1 MPHNTLMTA
10 APVAVVDAL
19 NSLLEAEQNSVF
31 RFMGEGSPYLSRAT
45 AEVRRPLQQM
55 VETSYRHCGELHSL
69 IEHLGGDPR
78 PRGLQPEE
86 QYLAFLSLKFL
97 LPKLVNAKK
106 LTIRRYENTLK
117 SIVKF
122 PARELRVEI
131 AQILVRLLEELR
143 GVQVPQSVR
152 REVTDRPI
160 GPVDVLQTPA
170 RIVGRGDAKVFLHPL
185 VPRGRDVGRGQV
197 AVQHRLF

>member
-1 MPHNTLMTA
+1 MPHNTLMSA

-31 RFMGEGSPYLSRAT
+31 RFMGEGSPYLSRAS

-55 VETSYRHCGELHSL
+55 VQTSYRHCGELHSL

-117 SIVKF
+117 SIGKGPDDVNEILN
-122 PARELRVEI
+122 AHLAEHRAELQV
-131 AQILVRLLEELR
+131 LEK
-143 GVQVPQSVR
+143 
-152 REVTDRPI
+152 
-160 GPVDVLQTPA
+160 A
-170 RIVGRGDAKVFLHPL
+170 AAA
-185 VPRGRDVGRGQV
+185 V
-197 AVQHRLF
+197 AVEK